1 VEIDEYDLVDPVNI
15 LTPLEKSGFW
25 DGVVHDL
32 SCMHILFSIL
42 SYTYMKSCIFLY
54 QFLKAYLSI

>member
-42 SYTYMKSCIFLY
+42 SYTYMKSCIFY
-54 QFLKAYLSI
+54 ISF

>member
-25 DGVVHDL
+25 DGVVRDL
-32 SCMHILFSIL
+32 SCMHILFSIR
-42 SYTYMKSCIFLY
+42 SYTYMKNSILY